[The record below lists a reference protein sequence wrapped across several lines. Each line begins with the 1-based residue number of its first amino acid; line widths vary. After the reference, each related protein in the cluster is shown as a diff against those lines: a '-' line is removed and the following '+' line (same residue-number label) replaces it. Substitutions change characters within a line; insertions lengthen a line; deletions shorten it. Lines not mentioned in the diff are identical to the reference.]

1 MHEKCMPKTG
11 KITTIF
17 QTEGLS
23 VMSRNEKLINPGK
36 LEAPLF
42 PKEVIEFSAE
52 SYLSRIRI
60 RSQAIYSTILV
71 TVIVVFV
78 MLPFIHVPVS
88 LQSKGLIRTE
98 EANAA
103 IVSPVSGKVVALFAK
118 ENDIITK
125 GDAIALLE
133 SPHLELRESYLTDRR
148 SDLEN
153 EERDIQQLLKAGL
166 SLELDNYNFKTDLYQ
181 AEYIQFRQEFMELDE
196 QVVFNK
202 SLLDIS
208 TSLLNEGIVSE
219 VDYLKLARE
228 YDQGRNRLSI
238 SIEERRKRWETE
250 LHSVKQ
256 QIDQLDHDLLHLE
269 NDERQFRLNA
279 SVGGVLQRI
288 ENLSVGAF
296 VSSGQTLAVIS
307 PRENLVAE
315 IFVSTRDV
323 GLITYNTPV
332 VLQIDAFNHL
342 EWGQVNC
349 FITEISK
356 DAYLINSEPRFRIL
370 CEMDRQSLSLK
381 NGAIGRLK
389 KGLTFTARFEI
400 ANRTL
405 FQLLRDQIDDWFS
418 PYGTPEAPVSD

>member
-1 MHEKCMPKTG
+1 MPKPN
-11 KITTIF
+11 KIAKIL
-17 QTEGLS
+17 QTRGLS
-23 VMSRNEKLINPGK
+23 VVSRNKKLIHPGK
-36 LEAPLF
+36 LEPILF

-52 SYLSRIRI
+52 TYLSRIRI
-60 RSQAIYSTILV
+60 RSQAIYSTILL
-71 TVIVVFV
+71 TVLAVIA

-88 LQSKGLIRTE
+88 VQSKGLIRTE
-98 EANAA
+98 EANSA
-103 IVSPVSGKVVALFAK
+103 IVSPVSGRVVALFAK
-118 ENDIITK
+118 ENDIIAK
-125 GDAIALLE
+125 GDEIALLE
-133 SPHLELRESYLTDRR
+133 SPHLELRENFLTDRR
-148 SDLEN
+148 ADSENEESDLE
-153 EERDIQQLLKAGL
+153 QLLEAGL

-196 QVVFNK
+196 QVLFNK

-219 VDYLKLARE
+219 VDYLKLARD

-256 QIDQLDHDLLHLE
+256 QMYQLDHDILHLE

-279 SVGGVLQRI
+279 SVGGVLQKI

-296 VSSGQTLAVIS
+296 VSSGQTLAIIS

-349 FITEISK
+349 IITEISK
-356 DAYLINSEPRFRIL
+356 DAYILNSEPRFRIL

-400 ANRTL
+400 AKRTL
-405 FQLLRDQIDDWFS
+405 FQLLRDQLDDWFS
-418 PYGTPEAPVSD
+418 PYGTREAPVSG